1 MTRRSPLIPMLTL
14 AAFVAGAGAQTIKG
28 GWTICTRDLQ
38 LRETLIERADERE
51 LTLMNSYGIRSV
63 MPMDEVLFVVK
74 TAPDQ
79 PANPGEIVGVPS
91 PEPSPVRLI
100 TLTDGQTVRG
110 SIIESDLP
118 EQLGINL
125 IAGMTMHG
133 DAHIS
138 LERVLSIYDQD
149 VIDPGDPAELLDDL
163 VVLRNGDRVTGFVE
177 SIGPVVRVALDD
189 TVIELESARVQQIH
203 IANDPAPVDGLY
215 LRFTDREVI
224 RVLGFRYSAQ
234 SPIEISVDPV
244 SLGMLET
251 GHTEWRLNSGSLD
264 SLWVS
269 APGQRVVSLASI
281 EPERIEPVGGRS
293 WVPTPIVFNED
304 ATHEALRSIDFRSPV
319 RVSYPLPEGATRFAC
334 SIEVPIE
341 EWTDCVVRVIADRAG
356 RERQIFEQRMRLD
369 ASSASINASLPH
381 GVDSIS
387 IEIDPG
393 EHGPI
398 QDRVIMH
405 APRVLIGE

>member
-1 MTRRSPLIPMLTL
+1 MMTL
-14 AAFVAGAGAQTIKG
+14 AACIAGAGAQTIKG
-28 GWTICTRDLQ
+28 GWTICTRDLR
-38 LRETLIERADERE
+38 LRETLIERANERE

-79 PANPGEIVGVPS
+79 PAIPGEIVGVPS

-118 EQLGINL
+118 EYLGINL
-125 IAGMTMHG
+125 IAGMKMHG
-133 DAHIS
+133 DAHVS
-138 LERVLSIYDQD
+138 LERVLRIVDQD
-149 VIDPGDPAELLDDL
+149 VRDPHPPAELLDDL
-163 VVLRNGDRVTGFVE
+163 VVLRNGDRVSGFVE

-189 TVIELESARVQQIH
+189 TAIELESARIQQIH
-203 IANDPAPVDGLY
+203 IANESAPLDGIY
-215 LRFTDREVI
+215 LRFADREVI

-281 EPERIEPVGGRS
+281 EPEDIEPVGGRA
-293 WVPTPIVFNED
+293 WVPTPIVLNEN
-304 ATHEALRSIDFRSPV
+304 ATHEALRSIDFRSPA
-319 RVSYPLPEGATRFAC
+319 RVSYPLPEGASRFAC

-341 EWTDCVVRVIADRAG
+341 EWTDCVLRVITVGSG

-369 ASSASINASLPH
+369 ASTASINTSLPQ
-381 GVDSIS
+381 GVDSII

-405 APRVLIGE
+405 HPRVLAGE